1 MRSAGPPPSRTRTL
15 SAPPAWAGPIRRPAA
30 RSTVAVLG
38 VWLLWPGAFGCSE
51 SPTAPD
57 RDPITELP
65 RALSEIELELVST
78 SNHVAF
84 ALAKELLPREADS
97 NLFYSPLSASMLLG
111 MILNGAGGETRAQIR
126 SVLGFDAL
134 TEEQIN
140 RGYADLVELLLRL
153 DSSVTIDLGS
163 SIWTEPGFPL
173 LPDFLERVRS
183 SFGAEAESVSFDDP
197 GTLDRINRW
206 ASEATRGR
214 IETIF
219 DALPSNAV
227 MVLLNAIYFDAS
239 WVNRFDPDLTEP
251 APFTRPDGSTVDAPL
266 MRLDGRDVPIAHPD
280 GATMVELPYGR
291 GAFGMVAVMPARG
304 TTVRDFVSNLTEES
318 WDAWTRELAPGRAYV
333 RLPRFELEWES
344 RLNEPLVRLGMS
356 DAFGAADFSRLTP
369 GGGLWLDVVKQKTFV
384 RVDEEGTEAAAV
396 SGGVGVTSAPPEIRF
411 DRPFLVVIR
420 ERLSGTI
427 VFMGVIHDPTA

>member
-38 VWLLWPGAFGCSE
+38 VWLFWPGAFGCSE

-65 RALSEIELELVST
+65 RALSEIELELVSM
-78 SNHVAF
+78 SNHFAF
-84 ALAKELLPREADS
+84 ALAKELLPRETDS

-111 MILNGAGGETRAQIR
+111 MILNGAGGETRAQIQ

-140 RGYADLVELLLRL
+140 QGYADLVELLLHL
-153 DSSVTIDLGS
+153 DSSVAIDLGS
-163 SIWTEPGFPL
+163 SIWTGFPL

-183 SFGAEAESVSFDDP
+183 NFGAEAENVSFDDP

-219 DALPSNAV
+219 DALPSNTV
-227 MVLLNAIYFDAS
+227 MVVLNAIYFEAN
-239 WVNRFDPDLTEP
+239 WVTRFDPDLTEP
-251 APFTRPDGSTVDAPL
+251 ALFTRPDGSTVDVPL
-266 MRLDGRDVPIAHPD
+266 MHLDDRDVPIASPN
-280 GATMVELPYGR
+280 GTAMVELPYGR
-291 GAFGMVAVMPARG
+291 GVFGVVAVLPAPG
-304 TTVRDFVSNLTEES
+304 TTVRDLVSDMTDES
-318 WDAWTRELAPGRAYV
+318 WDAWTRELAPARAYV

-344 RLNEPLVRLGMS
+344 HLNEPLIRLGMS
-356 DAFGAADFSRLTP
+356 DARGRRRLASHARP
-369 GGGLWLDVVKQKTFV
+369 
-384 RVDEEGTEAAAV
+384 EAA
-396 SGGVGVTSAPPEIRF
+396 SGWTWSSK
-411 DRPFLVVIR
+411 RP
-420 ERLSGTI
+420 S
-427 VFMGVIHDPTA
+427 